1 SQDVKNN
8 LTEPKATGS
17 GLTPTKP
24 TTKNNVLTLVR
35 IPEFNAEDDETQQY
49 QISSTYSMVSQ
60 ETATILP
67 TKQRLEA
74 SEAHMHE
81 ENTSIGKR
89 RLQACQKM
97 AVKQTQGTP
106 KEAERQRLFARER
119 IAARAAVF
127 TTEQAERERT
137 CAQERSAARR
147 AALTLEEIETT
158 TRANS

>member
-1 SQDVKNN
+1 
-8 LTEPKATGS
+8 
-17 GLTPTKP
+17 
-24 TTKNNVLTLVR
+24 
-35 IPEFNAEDDETQQY
+35 
-49 QISSTYSMVSQ
+49 
-60 ETATILP
+60 
-67 TKQRLEA
+67 
-74 SEAHMHE
+74 
-81 ENTSIGKR
+81 
-89 RLQACQKM
+89 M